1 MLLSYFFNRLI
12 VAALMAL
19 AATVVIFLIA
29 HMVPTDP
36 IRAMLG
42 DLAASNPNTVARFRA
57 LWGLDLPLHEQYFL
71 FLKGLFHGDLGVSIK
86 TRRGV
91 VDDILQYAPASI
103 ELATAAALI
112 TIVIGVPLGII
123 ASVFRDRF
131 VDHFAR
137 IISLI
142 GVAAPTFWLAF
153 LALALFYG
161 GLKIAPSP
169 GRLGITD
176 IAPPSVTGMFTID
189 SIIAGDW
196 DTFRAAVAHL
206 IMPATVLAASTLGLI
221 TRTMRSSMLETL
233 GQDYVRVARAKGLSE
248 LLVVVTHAVPN
259 ALIPVVTLGGLA
271 YAELL
276 AGTVMTETIFAWPG
290 LGRYTYQSA
299 TSLDFPA
306 ILGITLVV
314 AIVYLIMNIIV
325 DMSYALLDPRVGRR

>member
-1 MLLSYFFNRLI
+1 MLLSYFLNRLI

-19 AATVVIFLIA
+19 AATVVIFLIT

-42 DLAASNPNTVARFRA
+42 DLAASNPTTVARFRTQ
-57 LWGLDLPLHEQYFL
+57 WGLDLPLYEQYFL
-71 FLKGLFHGDLGVSIK
+71 FLKGLFQGDLGISIK

-112 TIVIGVPLGII
+112 TIIIGVPFGII

-176 IAPPSVTGMFTID
+176 IAPPTVTGMFTID

-196 DTFRAAVAHL
+196 DTFRAALAHL

-233 GQDYVRVARAKGLSE
+233 GQDYVRVARAKGLTE
-248 LLVVVTHAVPN
+248 PQVVVTHAVPN

-306 ILGITLVV
+306 IMGITLVV

>member
-1 MLLSYFFNRLI
+1 MLLSYFLNRLI

-19 AATVVIFLIA
+19 AATVVIFLIT

-42 DLAASNPNTVARFRA
+42 DLAASNPTTVARFRTQ
-57 LWGLDLPLHEQYFL
+57 WGLDLPLHEQYFL
-71 FLKGLFHGDLGVSIK
+71 FLKGLFQGDLGISIK

-112 TIVIGVPLGII
+112 TIIIGVPFGII

-176 IAPPSVTGMFTID
+176 IAPPTVTGMFTID

-196 DTFRAAVAHL
+196 DTFRAALAHL

-233 GQDYVRVARAKGLSE
+233 GQDYVRVARAKGLTE
-248 LLVVVTHAVPN
+248 PQVVVTHAVPN

-306 ILGITLVV
+306 IMGITLVV